1 MQTIGNVWLW
11 GGFAAVVVIALLVD
25 LVLMRHGGPHK
36 VTFKEALWWSIGWV
50 ALALL
55 FNAGLWYYLNETA
68 GQVVANKVGLEFLT
82 GYLVEKAL
90 AVDNIF
96 VFLMIMSY
104 FAVPEEQRQKV
115 LIIGILGAI
124 VLRTIMIF
132 AGSVLISQ
140 FHWLLYVFGA
150 FLLFTG
156 WKMWFAA
163 GQEPDLETN
172 PALRW
177 MRKHLRL
184 LPDYAGNALSV
195 KRDGVRWFTPLFAV
209 LILIAVTDV
218 IFAVDSIPAIFA
230 ITTDP
235 FIVLTSNVFAVLGL
249 RAMFFLLAG
258 MADRFHLL
266 PYGLALVLG
275 FIGIKMMIIDLF
287 KIPTPVSLGVVA
299 VIIAATVV
307 LSLKYPPKEGGPGL
321 SLSRWMTRPV
331 GLSRRPFPLSRCGGL
346 GFTPTTAIAEVWTTT
361 RPCPLATCRPPAMTA
376 RASCGRSM
384 PAWPPCWCWWPCSP
398 CRARSTGAPGR

>member
-1 MQTIGNVWLW
+1 MMQTIGNPWLW
-11 GGFAAVVVIALLVD
+11 GGFIAVVIAALLVD

-36 VTFKEALWWSIGWV
+36 VTFKEAMWWSIGWV
-50 ALALL
+50 ALALA
-55 FNAGLWYYLNETA
+55 FNAGLWYYLHETA
-68 GQVVANKVGLEFLT
+68 GAAVANEVGLQFLT
-82 GYLVEKAL
+82 GYLIEKAL

-96 VFLMIMSY
+96 VFLLIMGY
-104 FAVPEEQRQKV
+104 FAVPETQRQRV

-124 VLRTIMIF
+124 ALRTIMIF
-132 AGSVLISQ
+132 AGSVLVAQ

-163 GQEPDLETN
+163 GQEPSLDDN
-172 PALRW
+172 PALKF
-177 MRKHLRL
+177 MRKHLRITHE
-184 LPDYAGNALSV
+184 YNGNRLVAE
-195 KRDGVRWFTPLFAV
+195 KNGVRWFTPMFVV

-266 PYGLALVLG
+266 PYGLAVILA
-275 FIGIKMMIIDLF
+275 FIGTKMLLIDII
-287 KIPTPVSLGVVA
+287 KIPVPVSLGVVA
-299 VIIAATVV
+299 AILVTTMI
-307 LSLKYPPKEGGPGL
+307 LSLKIPPKHNHG
-321 SLSRWMTRPV
+321 
-331 GLSRRPFPLSRCGGL
+331 
-346 GFTPTTAIAEVWTTT
+346 
-361 RPCPLATCRPPAMTA
+361 
-376 RASCGRSM
+376 
-384 PAWPPCWCWWPCSP
+384 
-398 CRARSTGAPGR
+398 